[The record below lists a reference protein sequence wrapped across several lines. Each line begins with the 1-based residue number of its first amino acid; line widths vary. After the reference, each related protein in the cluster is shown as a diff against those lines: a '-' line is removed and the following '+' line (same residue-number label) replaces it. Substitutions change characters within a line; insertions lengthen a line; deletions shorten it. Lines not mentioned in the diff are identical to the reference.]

1 MESMELDER
10 GLYGIYQAWH
20 VPFWK
25 TATFYWLMVGLIAAV
40 FGIALFFLVRWIMW
54 RRRKPVLSPWD
65 YALQKFTSLE
75 LYPCNTK
82 AEGKQLYATL
92 AYEMKQY
99 VHKRYS
105 YDVRWKTDEELVA
118 FLEAHEY
125 PESLLGDLREI
136 MMGSMVVKFANI
148 EVIQEQAKRHIAMS
162 KAFIQKTI
170 PQQNR

>member
-1 MESMELDER
+1 MEAMELDER

-25 TATFYWLMVGLIAAV
+25 TNAFYWLMVGLIVAV
-40 FGIALFFLVRWIMW
+40 ALGSLFLLGRWVLR
-54 RRRKPVLSPWD
+54 RRRKVALTPWD
-65 YALQKFTSLE
+65 YALQKVTSLE
-75 LYPCNTK
+75 LHPCNTK
-82 AEGKQLYATL
+82 ADGKQLYGTL

-105 YDVRWKTDEELVA
+105 YDVRWKTDEELVS
-118 FLEAHEY
+118 FLESHEY
-125 PESLLGDLREI
+125 PEPLLADLREI

-148 EVIQEQAKRHIAMS
+148 EVIQEQAKRHLALS